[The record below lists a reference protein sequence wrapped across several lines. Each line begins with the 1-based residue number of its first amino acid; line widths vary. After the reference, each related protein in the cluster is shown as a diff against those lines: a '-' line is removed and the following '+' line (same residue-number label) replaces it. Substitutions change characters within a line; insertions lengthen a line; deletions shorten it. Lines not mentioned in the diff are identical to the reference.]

1 MQVTLPPPSLLPRRG
16 SASSL
21 LRVLGLAEDSGSQG
35 QLGLERPSSVPGP
48 AGEVRVA
55 TPEAEVL
62 EKLGLRPRSGL
73 RLTLFNAVQVTPQLQ
88 ERSPLTCWGGEAFE
102 VQPHY
107 PGERGSAPAPC
118 FLPWKQVRVVAPRQ
132 THRWP

>member
-35 QLGLERPSSVPGP
+35 QLGLERPSSVPG
-48 AGEVRVA
+48 EVRVA
-55 TPEAEVL
+55 TPEAEDL

-73 RLTLFNAVQVTPQLQ
+73 HPTLFNAVQVTPQLQ
-88 ERSPLTCWGGEAFE
+88 ERSPLTCWGGAAFE

>member
-21 LRVLGLAEDSGSQG
+21 LHVLGLAEDSGSQG

-55 TPEAEVL
+55 TPEAEDL

-73 RLTLFNAVQVTPQLQ
+73 HPTLFNAVQVTPQLQ
-88 ERSPLTCWGGEAFE
+88 ECSPLTCWGGAAFE

-118 FLPWKQVRVVAPRQ
+118 FLPWRQVWVVAPRQ